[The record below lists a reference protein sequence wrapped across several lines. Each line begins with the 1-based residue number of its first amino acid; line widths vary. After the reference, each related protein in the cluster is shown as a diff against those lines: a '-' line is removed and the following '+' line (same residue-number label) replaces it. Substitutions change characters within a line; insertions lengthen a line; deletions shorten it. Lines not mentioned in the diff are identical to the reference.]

1 MSQTI
6 PLPVVSSAKS
16 VGLEVWME
24 RVLDRVD
31 KIEPRWKVDDI
42 HDLRVALR
50 RSRAM
55 AEALSQ
61 VNPAPEWRKL
71 KKGTREI
78 FHAMG
83 EVRDTQIARSWVRKL
98 GPASDLVRKHML
110 GLLSHQEREQR
121 RIAKTALEDFDRR
134 DWRKWKRRLAPKARF
149 FPLESVVFQR
159 LALAR
164 LEEAFDLYQQAR
176 QKRSGIAWHRVR
188 IGIKHFRYIAE
199 NFLPRRYASWEAD
212 LKSFQDLLG
221 EVHDLDVLRAGIR
234 KQGRRLGAARIAP
247 WLEKI
252 EGERKIRLKE
262 FMRRSVAED
271 SPWSAWRRG
280 FQQGHAL
287 VAASFPER
295 RSA

>member
-1 MSQTI
+1 MI

-31 KIEPRWKVDDI
+31 KIEPRWKVEAI

-55 AEALSQ
+55 AEALSR

-71 KKGTREI
+71 KKGTRKI
-78 FHAMG
+78 FHALG

-98 GPASDLVRKHML
+98 GPASDGVRKHML
-110 GLLSHQEREQR
+110 RLCSQQEKKQR
-121 RIAKTALEDFDRR
+121 WIARTALEDFDRKV
-134 DWRKWKRRLAPKARF
+134 WRKWKRKLAPKARF

-164 LEEAFDLYQQAR
+164 LEDAFDLYQQAR
-176 QKRSGIAWHRVR
+176 QKRSSIAWHRVR
-188 IGIKHFRYIAE
+188 IGIKHFRYITE
-199 NFLPRRYASWEAD
+199 NFLPRRYATWEAD
-212 LKSFQDLLG
+212 LKHFQDLLG
-221 EVHDLDVLRAGIR
+221 EVHDLDVLRAAIR
-234 KQGRRLGAARIAP
+234 KQAPKLGAARVAP
-247 WLEKI
+247 WLARI
-252 EGERKIRLKE
+252 QTERQVRLKE
-262 FMRRSVAED
+262 FLQRSAAEN
-271 SPWSAWRRG
+271 SPWSVWRRG

-295 RSA
+295 RTA

>member
-1 MSQTI
+1 MSRTI
-6 PLPVVSSAKS
+6 PLPVISSAKS

-31 KIEPRWKVDDI
+31 RIEPRWKVEDI

-98 GPASDLVRKHML
+98 GPAGDLVRKHML
-110 GLLSHQEREQR
+110 GLFSQQERKQR
-121 RIAKTALEDFDRR
+121 RIAKTALEDFGRK
-134 DWRKWKRRLAPKARF
+134 DWRKWKRKLAPKARF

-164 LEEAFDLYQQAR
+164 LDEAFDLYQQAR

-199 NFLPRRYASWEAD
+199 NFLPRRYATWEAD
-212 LKSFQDLLG
+212 LKRFQDLLG

-234 KQGRRLGAARIAP
+234 RQARGLGASRVDP
-247 WLEKI
+247 WLKKI
-252 EGERKIRLKE
+252 EGQRKIRLKE
-262 FMRRSVAED
+262 FLRRSLAED

-280 FQQGHAL
+280 FQPGHAL